1 MLIHLALGLS
11 YLFLQTTRAGKST
24 SSGDALITVSSIA
37 SSLTALPTQ
46 SRATYPTDYSPS
58 SLASTSTSTSHSNI
72 SNSTTHNATISTSS
86 SSSTKVIETD
96 YSGTRTTSTSAAS
109 DTVYASC
116 NGYPELC
123 NRKYSNVTYVMAHN
137 SPFVVPNN
145 AASNQMLGVKTQLN
159 DGIRGLQF
167 ETHKPNASSPMMLCH
182 TSCDLLN
189 VGPLEDYL
197 VTVREWLDENRYEVI
212 TIMVG
217 NEDFVDASNYIAPFE
232 NSGMID
238 YLYVPKSA
246 PMGLDGWPTL
256 GEMILTNKRVVVML
270 AYDANQTAIPWLLE
284 QWNYAWQTPFSPTN
298 PEFPCTVQRPPNQSK
313 NISYDRLYTANHN
326 LNLQIEDK
334 ALGVDILVPYWP
346 KLHNTNANYTTIEG
360 CAGTTVDHCTNM
372 WGRPPNY
379 LLVDYYNIGNFN
391 GSTLA
396 AGARA
401 NNVTYYPGSCCGLS
415 KPYVAAAASLR
426 SSMSLHARAVAVA
439 VVLMLAI
446 W

>member
-1 MLIHLALGLS
+1 M
-11 YLFLQTTRAGKST
+11 Y
-24 SSGDALITVSSIA
+24 V
-37 SSLTALPTQ
+37 
-46 SRATYPTDYSPS
+46 
-58 SLASTSTSTSHSNI
+58 
-72 SNSTTHNATISTSS
+72 
-86 SSSTKVIETD
+86 
-96 YSGTRTTSTSAAS
+96 
-109 DTVYASC
+109 SC

-145 AASNQMLGVKTQLN
+145 AASNQMLGVTKQLN

-167 ETHKPNASSPMMLCH
+167 ETHKPNSSSPMMLCH

-197 VTVREWLDENRYEVI
+197 VTVRTWLDKNRYEVI

-217 NEDFVDASNYIAPFE
+217 NEDFVDASNYIAPFQ

-238 YLYVPKSA
+238 YLYVPDA
-246 PMGLDGWPTL
+246 VPMGLDGWPTL

-313 NISYDRLYTANHN
+313 NVSHDRLYTANHN
-326 LNLQIEDK
+326 LNLQIDDK
-334 ALGVDILVPYWP
+334 ALGLDILVPYWP
-346 KLHNTNANYTTIEG
+346 QLNNTNANYTTVEG
-360 CAGTTVDHCTNM
+360 CAGTTVDQCTNM

-401 NNVTYYPGSCCGLS
+401 NNVTYYPDSCCGLS
-415 KPYVAAAASLR
+415 KPYAAAAASLR
-426 SSMSLHARAVAVA
+426 SSTSAKAGAVLLA
-439 VVLMLAI
+439 VVVVLTI